1 MGGGSTSTSADLTA
15 ACLGLS
21 CPLGTG
27 EEEITQRKCTGQCLS
42 PCQRKVGARAGSRS
56 TQEHNGPQGCPP
68 PPPPQGKEIAGRE
81 GKMRREELKLSILSH
96 PPEQQHSERLQHV
109 LAAALPGC
117 PGAAGRFAASV
128 CLCHLFIWRTQ
139 CQHWFRWSLW

>member
-27 EEEITQRKCTGQCLS
+27 EEEITQRETRRSVPVSLPEEG
-42 PCQRKVGARAGSRS
+42 GSRS
-56 TQEHNGPQGCPP
+56 TEEHNGPQGCP

-96 PPEQQHSERLQHV
+96 PPEQQHSKRLQHV

-139 CQHWFRWSLW
+139 CQHWFRRSLW